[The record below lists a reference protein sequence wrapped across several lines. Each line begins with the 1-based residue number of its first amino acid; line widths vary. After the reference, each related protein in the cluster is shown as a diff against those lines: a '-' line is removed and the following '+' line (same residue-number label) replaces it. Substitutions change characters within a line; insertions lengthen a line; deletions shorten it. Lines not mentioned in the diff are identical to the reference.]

1 MVDFRQ
7 TLESFNESRQVDW
20 DSVIHY
26 VSDEDEGEDE
36 SLSSISESPSSVS
49 TMTSFEEKPVRA
61 LPVIKWENGQAIK
74 TGYRTPAKEKEN
86 YRFKK
91 DLHDIEQNMKKCS
104 VRTPNIRRI
113 GKTDFSI
120 SII

>member
-36 SLSSISESPSSVS
+36 SLSSISESPSSES
-49 TMTSFEEKPVRA
+49 TMTSFEEEPVRA

-86 YRFKK
+86 CRFNK

-113 GKTDFSI
+113 G
-120 SII
+120 

>member
-1 MVDFRQ
+1 MLYFRQ

-36 SLSSISESPSSVS
+36 SLSSISESSES
-49 TMTSFEEKPVRA
+49 TMTSFEEEPVRA

-74 TGYRTPAKEKEN
+74 TGYRTPAKDKEN
-86 YRFKK
+86 HRFQKN
-91 DLHDIEQNMKKCS
+91 LHDIEQNMKKCS
-104 VRTPNIRRI
+104 FRTPNIRRL
-113 GKTDFSI
+113 GMTDLST
-120 SII
+120 